1 MVAGAAADP
10 GGTTIETR
18 VDSIERE
25 LIALM
30 NKLKEYEQQQD
41 SWKHTLANQVAHETG
56 KVVGGL
62 TELHKKVEQT
72 LTMFNERLNANDE
85 RWANADQSDRRGTK
99 TLLAAKDMKPAT
111 LEKEEQWR
119 KWKSDIEDYCEEVF
133 TGMKEMMDKTK
144 NADVELCEL
153 WFEET
158 EMWWWNRSE
167 ALYRFLERY
176 T

>member
-10 GGTTIETR
+10 GGGAIEAR
-18 VDSIERE
+18 VNNVEQE
-25 LIALM
+25 LLILV

-41 SWKHTLANQVAHETG
+41 SWKHTLASQVAHETG

-85 RWANADQSDRRGTK
+85 RWANTEQGERRDTK
-99 TLLAAKDMKPAT
+99 TLLAAKDMKPTT

-119 KWKSDIEDYCEEVF
+119 RWKSDIEDYCEEVSIISF
-133 TGMKEMMDKTK
+133 MPVNT
-144 NADVELCEL
+144 
-153 WFEET
+153 
-158 EMWWWNRSE
+158 SSQ
-167 ALYRFLERY
+167 
-176 T
+176 